1 LSKTI
6 LAKISDA
13 VATAN
18 ISWQKHS
25 LQRMFERSI
34 TRQEVK
40 LAILNGIIIEDYTD
54 DYPFPSMLVA
64 YIQSSKPLHVVVSYD
79 ENSLKCYVITA
90 YVPDEKHFKSD
101 LVTRIED
108 EK

>member
-1 LSKTI
+1 MI
-6 LAKISDA
+6 LTKIRDA
-13 VATAN
+13 VTKAN

-25 LQRMFERSI
+25 LQRMLERSI
-34 TRQEVK
+34 TRAEVK
-40 LAILNGIIIEDYTD
+40 TAILNGIIIEDYTD

-64 YIQSSKPLHVVVSYD
+64 CIERTKPLHVVVSYD
-79 ENSLKCYVITA
+79 KSSLKCYVITA

-101 LVTRIED
+101 FITRIED